1 MQWESNTWHLLC
13 FSWEAQWGDFE
24 FRILALAPILWDCKH
39 CLMVIWGEGVE
50 GTCINRGDEW
60 PRIVGP
66 GVPRVPLG
74 PRHLHGCDG
83 RLWLWIEELASRPR
97 RRRCRTHLRHTR
109 LIPRTHQPAVNEIIH
124 QVQDTSPV
132 TNPLGATSL
141 PPSDLP
147 SKVITKWSPR
157 AKLEAQ
163 LVPSLMTFGGHWPQ
177 KSTKKQELDW
187 NGHQRAMDFVF
198 LKLWNALS
206 PMEQCLLL
214 ESGLDWHKVNNI
226 EAIWK

>member
-1 MQWESNTWHLLC
+1 MASALLLLRGPVGRFRVQDSQSRSNLLGLQTWLDGHTREK
-13 FSWEAQWGDFE
+13 S
-24 FRILALAPILWDCKH
+24 KTS
-39 CLMVIWGEGVE
+39 
-50 GTCINRGDEW
+50 TCINWGDEG

-83 RLWLWIEELASRPR
+83 RLWLSIEELASRPR

-109 LIPRTHQPAVNEIIH
+109 LIPRTHQPAVNELIH
-124 QVQDTSPV
+124 QDQETPPV

-163 LVPSLMTFGGHWPQ
+163 LATHDLWWLLTTDQH
-177 KSTKKQELDW
+177 KKT
-187 NGHQRAMDFVF
+187 RT
-198 LKLWNALS
+198 
-206 PMEQCLLL
+206 
-214 ESGLDWHKVNNI
+214 
-226 EAIWK
+226 

>member
-1 MQWESNTWHLLC
+1 
-13 FSWEAQWGDFE
+13 
-24 FRILALAPILWDCKH
+24 
-39 CLMVIWGEGVE
+39 MVIWGEGVE

-109 LIPRTHQPAVNEIIH
+109 LIPRTHQPAVNELIH
-124 QVQDTSPV
+124 QDQETPPV

-147 SKVITKWSPR
+147 STVITKWSPR

-163 LVPSLMTFGGHWPQ
+163 LVTHDLWWPLTTNQHKNKGLIEMT
-177 KSTKKQELDW
+177 TK
-187 NGHQRAMDFVF
+187 G
-198 LKLWNALS
+198 LWTSSFSSFEMLS
-206 PMEQCLLL
+206 PL
-214 ESGLDWHKVNNI
+214 E
-226 EAIWK
+226 